1 MAHVRTLVGRA
12 EADRL
17 ALGAGARGAADA
29 VDILLGNVR
38 NLEVDHMADARHIDT
53 ACGDV
58 GRDEQLDLARTESLQ
73 RVGTLRLDR
82 KSTRL
87 NYSHSCA
94 SRMLS
99 SA

>member
-38 NLEVDHMADARHIDT
+38 DLEVDHMADARHVDT
-53 ACGDV
+53 ARGDV
-58 GRDEQLDLARTESLQ
+58 GRDEQFDLARTERLPP
-73 RVGTLRLDR
+73 VGALRLALVAMDRAR

-87 NYSHSCA
+87 NSSH
-94 SRMLS
+94 
-99 SA
+99 